1 MPRKLRLVL
10 MVVIVLLA
18 VPAATLRAQ
27 SAMPIGFYDDPSF
40 RWSPQAAANL
50 LAASS
55 AHASVVHALVNW
67 AAAAPTRPANPLNG
81 NDPAYRLSDLD
92 ALVQSAEKH
101 DLQVLVT
108 ITGTPSWANGGQT
121 PNHPPSNLN
130 DLTEFAQMLASRYDG
145 KHAGLGVVTRFSIWN
160 EPNLGLFL
168 TPQYEGSTI
177 VSPSIYAKLF
187 MAGYKG
193 IKAGDP
199 NAVVAAG
206 ETSNRGR
213 STPTGDP
220 GTDSVAPGLFAEDV
234 AKVAPTLPFV
244 AWATHPYPS
253 NFVFGPTQK
262 VAFPNVAFSTMT
274 EFGQSLQTWF
284 HRFVPIWITEYAE
297 ETKPEVAYGVSYAQQ
312 ASDARKALQL
322 AAANPYVQM
331 FIWFILR
338 DSTSQ
343 TWFSGLE
350 QASGQKR
357 PSFATFSAAA
367 ASIVGQSQLVRAN
380 ARFSSTV
387 AVPLLA
393 SRNAVGSSLGVS
405 YSVLAGTKKLAG
417 GEAAVPL
424 QADESVT
431 FPVAF
436 DPVAPL
442 SYTLVVTVNDIH
454 GDSEHHIVQLVT
466 TTP

>member
-1 MPRKLRLVL
+1 
-10 MVVIVLLA
+10 
-18 VPAATLRAQ
+18 
-27 SAMPIGFYDDPSF
+27 
-40 RWSPQAAANL
+40 
-50 LAASS
+50 
-55 AHASVVHALVNW
+55 
-67 AAAAPTRPANPLNG
+67 
-81 NDPAYRLSDLD
+81 
-92 ALVQSAEKH
+92 
-101 DLQVLVT
+101 
-108 ITGTPSWANGGQT
+108 
-121 PNHPPSNLN
+121 
-130 DLTEFAQMLASRYDG
+130 
-145 KHAGLGVVTRFSIWN
+145 
-160 EPNLGLFL
+160 
-168 TPQYEGSTI
+168 
-177 VSPSIYAKLF
+177 
-187 MAGYKG
+187 
-193 IKAGDP
+193 
-199 NAVVAAG
+199 
-206 ETSNRGR
+206 
-213 STPTGDP
+213 
-220 GTDSVAPGLFAEDV
+220 
-234 AKVAPTLPFV
+234 
-244 AWATHPYPS
+244 
-253 NFVFGPTQK
+253 VFGPTQK

-331 FIWFILR
+331 FIWFIFR